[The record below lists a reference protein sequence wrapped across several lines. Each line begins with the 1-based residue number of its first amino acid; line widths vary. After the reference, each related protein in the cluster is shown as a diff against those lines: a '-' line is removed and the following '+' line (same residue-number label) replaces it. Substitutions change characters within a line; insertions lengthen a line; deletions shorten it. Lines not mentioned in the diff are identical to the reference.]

1 MDFERI
7 RQNKTAIKLFNI
19 LGFLMIILNIVA
31 AILKS
36 ERWDRAI
43 IFSVIMLIAII
54 VIAVI
59 SNNKR
64 DAIAIRYAMMI
75 SFLFFY
81 LGIVVTSSIQMIFVC
96 VLPALALTVVFNDP
110 KFTVTYTIAAE
121 VINIFSVIYRMAVV
135 KDGYITTDYAIV
147 QILFIGLTGF
157 ICCMSTKFV
166 SDINKE
172 KMNIVYR
179 DEERQ
184 RENSEKLM
192 DIGHTMSTGI
202 EESVLKMNALRSS
215 IGETQNSMAQ
225 ITNGINDTAN
235 SVQDQLE
242 MTGNIQEQI
251 KLVTQTSD
259 AITDSVESSTR
270 IIDESMSI
278 MNVMLKDV
286 EASEVAGQDVKSSL
300 ALLEENTKSMKQI
313 VSMINEVADQTS
325 LLALNASIEAAR
337 AGEAGRGFAVV
348 AGEVNN
354 LSVQTQN
361 ATTEISSLID
371 EISEQVRS
379 VVEKTGILLDNNE
392 RQSESASATSKK
404 LVEIQN
410 CSKEIDTN
418 SDGLSEAVKA
428 LEQANNVIVNNISNV
443 SAVSQEVA
451 AQASASYEEA
461 NKNLAVVDD
470 MMEIVNRLNESAE
483 ILNNI

>member
-1 MDFERI
+1 
-7 RQNKTAIKLFNI
+7 
-19 LGFLMIILNIVA
+19 
-31 AILKS
+31 
-36 ERWDRAI
+36 
-43 IFSVIMLIAII
+43 
-54 VIAVI
+54 
-59 SNNKR
+59 
-64 DAIAIRYAMMI
+64 
-75 SFLFFY
+75 
-81 LGIVVTSSIQMIFVC
+81 
-96 VLPALALTVVFNDP
+96 
-110 KFTVTYTIAAE
+110 
-121 VINIFSVIYRMAVV
+121 
-135 KDGYITTDYAIV
+135 
-147 QILFIGLTGF
+147 
-157 ICCMSTKFV
+157 
-166 SDINKE
+166 
-172 KMNIVYR
+172 MNIVYR
-179 DEERQ
+179 EEERQ

>member
-19 LGFLMIILNIVA
+19 LGFLLIILNVVA
-31 AILKS
+31 AIIKS
-36 ERWDRAI
+36 ERWDRAL
-43 IFSVIMLIAII
+43 IFSAIMFVSII
-54 VIAVI
+54 IISVI

-64 DAIAIRYAMMI
+64 DAIAIRYAMMF

-121 VINIFSVIYRMAVV
+121 VINIFSVIYRMGIV

-157 ICCMSTKFV
+157 VCCMSTKFV

-179 DEERQ
+179 EEERQ
-184 RENSEKLM
+184 RENSEMLM

-202 EESVLKMNALRSS
+202 EESVLKMNTLKSS
-215 IGETQNSMAQ
+215 IGETQNNMAQ
-225 ITNGINDTAN
+225 ITSGINDTAN

-242 MTGNIQEQI
+242 MTGSIQEQI
-251 KLVTQTSD
+251 KLVTETSD
-259 AITDSVESSTR
+259 AINGSVENSTR
-270 IIDESMSI
+270 IIDESMNI
-278 MNVMLKDV
+278 MDVMLKDV
-286 EASEVAGQDVKSSL
+286 EASEIAGQDVKLSL
-300 ALLEENTKSMKQI
+300 AQLEENTKSMKQI

-361 ATTEISSLID
+361 ATTEISALID
-371 EISEQVRS
+371 EISAQVNS
-379 VVEKTGILLDNNE
+379 VVEKTEILLANNE
-392 RQSESASATSKK
+392 RQSDSASATSLK

-410 CSKEIDTN
+410 CSTEIDTN
-418 SDGLSEAVKA
+418 SDGLSSAVKA
-428 LEQANNVIVNNISNV
+428 LQSANSVIVNNISNV

-461 NKNLAVVDD
+461 NKNLAVVDE

-483 ILNNI
+483 ILNNL